1 MATVIAFPQALPIS
15 LAGEL
20 DEAMVALTTFDVEGL
35 EAMERRIET
44 VTAAHL
50 ARCSEPLPELLEKH
64 ALLGRLLDV
73 TAANLRVLVSVLQL
87 EPRTERR

>member
-1 MATVIAFPQALPIS
+1 MATLIAFPPVLPVS

-20 DEAMVALTTFDVEGL
+20 EDAMVALTTFDVERL
-35 EAMERRIET
+35 EAMELRIKT

-64 ALLGRLLDV
+64 ALLGRLLEV